1 MATFPPPLSPDE
13 ERLGVLACKFRSTRE
28 EAARRAIAGEYAA
41 TVYRLIDSGVWQE
54 VPAAEDQ
61 LPDDWMPKA
70 FFAYWF
76 GEEDSSG
83 QGNGE

>member
-1 MATFPPPLSPDE
+1 MATPPPPLSPDE
-13 ERLGVLACKFRSTRE
+13 ERLGVLCMKFRRTRD
-28 EAARRAIAGEYAA
+28 EAGRHAIARDYAE
-41 TVYRLIDSGVWQE
+41 TVDRLIHSGTWQE

-76 GEEDSSG
+76 DEQDP
-83 QGNGE
+83 Q